1 MEGAV
6 RHILSIVVS
15 RDVSSPSAGMEAK
28 QSLLC
33 LSIDSNCFL
42 RTRPRGTC
50 PPGATL
56 PGKGQPHTSER
67 RYKEG
72 HNSGIRKWAGM
83 PPQEQQEVTLCREG
97 RKWRK
102 WQVQRSWGGS
112 GAGST
117 GFCTLTAPAQRQA
130 LYDNNMIH
138 RESTVTPEMRER
150 EGWQGVS
157 SVCDVFCLRIY
168 VSGRLQLWT
177 LRIQDERRHWNG
189 TRIWETSHTER
200 DKAGHLER

>member
-1 MEGAV
+1 M
-6 RHILSIVVS
+6 
-15 RDVSSPSAGMEAK
+15 
-28 QSLLC
+28 
-33 LSIDSNCFL
+33 
-42 RTRPRGTC
+42 
-50 PPGATL
+50 
-56 PGKGQPHTSER
+56 
-67 RYKEG
+67 
-72 HNSGIRKWAGM
+72 
-83 PPQEQQEVTLCREG
+83 
-97 RKWRK
+97 
-102 WQVQRSWGGS
+102 QRSWGGS

-168 VSGRLQLWT
+168 VSGRPQLWT